1 MPAYHRRT
9 PRGFT
14 LLELLLVLALL
25 VMIAA
30 LVIPALQL
38 TLQDQRLR
46 KAGDLLRSQ
55 MGKARVRSMKTGRMH
70 ALWIEPGGNR
80 YRIEPWITGD
90 EALEGNQSAQDAGGQ
105 GMGAQGVGGLAGG
118 GAAMSDPNLM
128 MTEEVLPEGVVFY
141 ASESAQDN
149 RTLLALQQGTSASG
163 ATQASPSAPPI
174 LFYPD
179 GTTSTARL
187 VVTDGEGSFVLV
199 AIRGLTGIA
208 QVSDPL
214 SQQEMMTP

>member
-1 MPAYHRRT
+1 LHAGRQIARN
-9 PRGFT
+9 GFT

-38 TLQDQRLR
+38 TMKDQRLR
-46 KAGDLLRSQ
+46 KSGDLLRSQ
-55 MGKARVRSMKTGRMH
+55 MGKARVRAMKTGRMH
-70 ALWIEPGGNR
+70 ALWIEPGGDH

-90 EALEGNQSAQDAGGQ
+90 EALEGNQAA
-105 GMGAQGVGGLAGG
+105 MQGVGGLA
-118 GAAMSDPNLM
+118 AANSSTLSDPNLM
-128 MTEEVLPEGVVFY
+128 MTEETLPEGILFY
-141 ASESAQDN
+141 NAETVQDN
-149 RTLLALQQGTSASG
+149 RAALALQQGASAAAG
-163 ATQASPSAPPI
+163 AAQSAPTAPPI

-179 GTTSTARL
+179 GTTSSARL
-187 VVTDGEGSFVLV
+187 AVTDGEGSFVVV

-214 SQQEMMTP
+214 GEQELMTP